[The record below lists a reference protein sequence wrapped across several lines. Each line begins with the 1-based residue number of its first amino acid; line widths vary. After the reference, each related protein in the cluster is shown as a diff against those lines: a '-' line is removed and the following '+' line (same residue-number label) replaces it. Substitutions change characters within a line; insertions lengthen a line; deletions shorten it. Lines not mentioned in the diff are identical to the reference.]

1 MTTLGMVGQGPAR
14 GTNGDFYKNLSFDQ
28 LVSRI
33 EELRV
38 AHTNQAATIIRLQIE
53 LADLKL
59 KGAASWIAEGRSPLE
74 VKLAD
79 ENRVLRQDLRSAR
92 EQLISLR
99 SLLKDF
105 ENTPVNV
112 PNVDLGID
120 PVLTANAKPVFPDTY
135 NKTLNEELLQRLR
148 EEDRQRARRQHRERI
163 QRDIEDWVAKFEASA
178 KARIERLE
186 RMEKRLNPV
195 KGEHPADPWADGQF
209 GIADQERGIDPM
221 ASQYAVQGPA
231 QEPAPPTPDTSTDA
245 FIRSIMPKGC

>member
-38 AHTNQAATIIRLQIE
+38 AHSNQAATIISLQGDIRRANE
-53 LADLKL
+53 KL
-59 KGAASWIAEGRSPLE
+59 MNNGGGRTPIE

-79 ENRVLRQDLRSAR
+79 DNLRLRQDLRNAR

-99 SLLKDF
+99 RTVNNF
-105 ENTPVNV
+105 ENTPVHV
-112 PNVDLGID
+112 SNVDLGID